1 MFNFKTLLFFAVSA
15 AASCTPDFGILS
27 DSKAFRLSVEGLTAG
42 FNATAAATTGL
53 ANAPIVAFPGTVNV
67 TSNGTTWLAAGTG
80 ATSDSNPFRI
90 CVPGQESF
98 CITGNMELEE
108 RATASAQQLFWIEC
122 EACDAIAGNG
132 CQVTYVGSDDNTG
145 LCLDMEFGRA
155 VLADC
160 AEIGFAKVL
169 FA

>member
-1 MFNFKTLLFFAVSA
+1 MFNFKALLFFAVST

-42 FNATAAATTGL
+42 YNATTAATTGL
-53 ANAPIVAFPGTVNV
+53 ANAPILAFPGTVNV
-67 TSNGTTWLAAGTG
+67 TIPGTTWLAAGSG
-80 ATSDSNPFRI
+80 ATSNSNPFRI

-98 CITGNMELEE
+98 CITGNMELED
-108 RATASAQQLFWIEC
+108 RATASAEQLFWIEC
-122 EACDAIAGNG
+122 AACDDIAGNG

-145 LCLDMEFGRA
+145 LCLDMEFGRG

-160 AEIGFAKVL
+160 AEIGPAKVL